1 MSVVDKFKN
10 ILGLSEEDD
19 DLYNEDFE
27 DDVEPEMEEVE
38 DDFARY
44 GKNKKGKII
53 KINTTTS
60 LNVVVMQIESF
71 EEARDVADHVK
82 TKRPVVVNLEKLD
95 TAVARRVVDFLS
107 GTSYSL
113 DGNIQKIS
121 NGIFL
126 VAPYN
131 VGSMGDFKDE
141 LRSKSLF

>member
-19 DLYNEDFE
+19 DLYNEEFE
-27 DDVEPEMEEVE
+27 DEAEPEIEEVE

-131 VGSMGDFKDE
+131 VGIMGDFKDE